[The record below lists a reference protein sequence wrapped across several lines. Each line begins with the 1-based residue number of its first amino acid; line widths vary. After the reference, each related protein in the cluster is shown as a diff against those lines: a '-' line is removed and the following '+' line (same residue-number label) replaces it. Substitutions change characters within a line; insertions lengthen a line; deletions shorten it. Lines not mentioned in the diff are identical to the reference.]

1 MISIQDRFRGCLL
14 GGAIGDALGY
24 PVEFMTGAEIQRRF
38 GADGV
43 TGLLCSGEK
52 ALISDDTQMTLFTVN
67 GIEWAFE
74 RISERGIGDW
84 ISSGIYPAYVRWLA
98 TQGYEVPKGLL
109 EAQSFE
115 GESNFILSHKELWE
129 RRAPGN
135 TCITALL
142 SALEGGVVQHNSS
155 KGCGAVMRV
164 APTGLLYY
172 GNANSAFKLGAQT
185 AKITHHHPIAS
196 AAAGSMAV
204 IISRIVAGSNLAGA
218 VNDAVQGKY
227 TRNAEVRNALK
238 AAYCYAK
245 SDLPHDVAIKR
256 LGGGWVA
263 EEALAIA
270 VYCAM
275 ATSTAEDALLLAVN
289 HGGDS
294 DSTGA
299 VCGNIVGALYG
310 LSGLREDWISGIEL
324 SEYITATADRLLTIA
339 QRVKEEF

>member
-24 PVEFMTGAEIQRRF
+24 PVEFMKNAEIKNHF
-38 GADGV
+38 GTNGI
-43 TGLLCSGEK
+43 TGLVRSGEK
-52 ALISDDTQMTLFTVN
+52 ALISDDTQMTLFTIN

-74 RISERGIGDW
+74 RINDRGIGDW
-84 ISSGIYPAYVRWLA
+84 VSSGIYPAYARWLA

-109 EAQSFE
+109 EVQPFE
-115 GESNFILSHKELWE
+115 GESDFILSHRELWE

-135 TCITALL
+135 TCIVALR
-142 SALEGGVVQHNSS
+142 SALESGVTQYNHS

-164 APTGLLYY
+164 APVGLLYY

-185 AKITHHHPIAS
+185 AKITHHHPTAS

-204 IISRIVAGSNLAGA
+204 IISRIVAGNTLAGA

-238 AAYCYAK
+238 AAYGYAK
-245 SDLPHDVAIKR
+245 SDMPHDVAIKR

-275 ATSTAEDALLLAVN
+275 VTDNAEDALLLAVN
-289 HGGDS
+289 HDGDS

-299 VCGNIVGALYG
+299 ICGNIVGALYG
-310 LSGLREDWISGIEL
+310 LSGLRKDWVSGVEL
-324 SEYITATADRLLTIA
+324 SDFTISSADRLQVIS
-339 QRVKEEF
+339 QEVKGW

>member
-24 PVEFMTGAEIQRRF
+24 PVEFMTSAEIQHRF
-38 GADGV
+38 GAEGI

-52 ALISDDTQMTLFTVN
+52 ALISDDTQMTLFTAN

-84 ISSGIYPAYVRWLA
+84 TSSGIYPAYVRWLA

-109 EAQSFE
+109 EAQPV
-115 GESNFILSHKELWE
+115 ESESSFILSHKELWN

-142 SALEGGVVQHNSS
+142 SALGGGVVQHNDS

-164 APTGLLYY
+164 APAGLLYY
-172 GNANSAFKLGAQT
+172 GNADSAFKLGAQT
-185 AKITHHHPIAS
+185 AKITHHHPTAS
-196 AAAGSMAV
+196 AAAGCMAV
-204 IISRIVAGSNLAGA
+204 IISRVVAGNNLASA

-238 AAYCYAK
+238 AAYNYAK
-245 SDLPHDVAIKR
+245 SDLPHYVAIER

-275 ATSTAEDALLLAVN
+275 ATNNAEDALLLAVN
-289 HGGDS
+289 HDGDS

-299 VCGNIVGALYG
+299 ICGNIVGALYG
-310 LSGLREDWISGIEL
+310 LFGLREDWVSGVEL
-324 SEYITATADRLLTIA
+324 SDFIISSADRLQVIS
-339 QRVKEEF
+339 QEVKGW

>member
-24 PVEFMTGAEIQRRF
+24 PVEFMKNTEIKNRF
-38 GADGV
+38 GANGITDLV
-43 TGLLCSGEK
+43 CNDES

-67 GIEWAFE
+67 GIEWAFD
-74 RISERGIGDW
+74 RINERGIGDW
-84 ISSGIYPAYVRWLA
+84 ISSGVYPAYVRWLA
-98 TQGYEVPKGLL
+98 TQGYSVPKALL
-109 EAQSFE
+109 EPQAFE
-115 GESNFILSHKELWE
+115 DESNFILSRKVWQ

-135 TCITALL
+135 TCIAALL
-142 SALEGGVVQHNSS
+142 SALEDSVALHNDS

-164 APTGLLYY
+164 APAGLLYY

-185 AKITHHHPIAS
+185 AKITHHHPTAS
-196 AAAGSMAV
+196 AAAGSMTV
-204 IISRIVAGSNLAGA
+204 IISRIVAGNNLAAA

-227 TRNAEVRNALK
+227 TRNTEVRSALK
-238 AAYCYAK
+238 AAYSYAK

-275 ATSTAEDALLLAVN
+275 ATNNAEDALLLAVN
-289 HGGDS
+289 HDGDS

-299 VCGNIVGALYG
+299 ICGNIVGALYG
-310 LSGLREDWISGIEL
+310 MCGLRKDWVSGIEL
-324 SEYITATADRLLTIA
+324 SDFIISSADRLLNIA
-339 QRVKEEF
+339 QKVKEEF